1 MMKIKGIFK
10 RLILPSLTILSPFLL
25 FSQKSG
31 DFHQYQNSNFDF
43 KELASNLNFDANLNK
58 VNRNVKVGVFVEE
71 NGDENNNDFNNLQ
84 AIFQFFAPNS
94 NLIIY
99 RFKTGEQWNKGLS
112 HFETVGV
119 EMVLHL
125 YKEKRTFLNEYFSNG
140 RDLLKLGD
148 FLDYWSGKTGI
159 INFFD
164 GSRTLGDEINSN
176 FSFFAKQED
185 RFKKDSRLFNY
196 VKNFGNSAGIV
207 KSNHFI
213 LPELKFAYQLN
224 IRDSNIKFYSAFLL
238 SAIFSALSSS
248 FGSYESLKERNL
260 KIISALSLTGQPSE
274 NSNLGFNGTHSSEGF
289 GFINY
294 KHAYFTLEQGN
305 YLYNNY
311 DGNEYVSEPFELLKG
326 QKFSALVFNDR
337 FSEKEVVGEYLSG
350 FSGFFYNFGKTL
362 RDGVSNLLYG
372 QPNYKTNDFDISI
385 EIYRG
390 SWQKII
396 EANSDISPF
405 DKISFKAFEDAQ
417 YRIRVSNVNFQ
428 PDKPKKYF
436 LTWRRYPAEFR
447 SNVYS

>member
-1 MMKIKGIFK
+1 M
-10 RLILPSLTILSPFLL
+10 
-25 FSQKSG
+25 
-31 DFHQYQNSNFDF
+31 
-43 KELASNLNFDANLNK
+43 
-58 VNRNVKVGVFVEE
+58 
-71 NGDENNNDFNNLQ
+71 Q

-176 FSFFAKQED
+176 FSFFAKQDD

-196 VKNFGNSAGIV
+196 VKNFGNSTGIV

-224 IRDSNIKFYSAFLL
+224 IRDSNIKFYSAFLI

-248 FGSYESLKERNL
+248 FDSYESLKERNL

-274 NSNLGFNGTHSSEGF
+274 NSNLGFNPEFPS
-289 GFINY
+289 
-294 KHAYFTLEQGN
+294 L
-305 YLYNNY
+305 
-311 DGNEYVSEPFELLKG
+311 
-326 QKFSALVFNDR
+326 
-337 FSEKEVVGEYLSG
+337 
-350 FSGFFYNFGKTL
+350 
-362 RDGVSNLLYG
+362 
-372 QPNYKTNDFDISI
+372 
-385 EIYRG
+385 
-390 SWQKII
+390 
-396 EANSDISPF
+396 
-405 DKISFKAFEDAQ
+405 
-417 YRIRVSNVNFQ
+417 IR
-428 PDKPKKYF
+428 
-436 LTWRRYPAEFR
+436 
-447 SNVYS
+447 